1 MERRSSPLLRLALAS
16 ALFAV
21 PWVPVVPGIL
31 VGQSAALQGTRVVD
45 LVVTATTDVHGRVRG
60 WDYYADTA
68 EGGRG
73 LSRAATI
80 VDSVRTA
87 NPGRVLLVDAGDLL
101 QGNPFTYVARDGKG
115 AHPVI
120 AAMNA
125 MRYDAVAVGNHEFNY
140 GIPAFERASAQA
152 KFPFL
157 AANSRSLDGK
167 KRWSPFTIVVRAGI
181 KVGIIGVT
189 NPGSMV
195 WDAEHLQGKVAIDDI
210 VPAVRRTVAE
220 ARAAGAQVIVVVA
233 HAGLDGVASY
243 DTVSTGLGSENPMA
257 TVAKEVPG
265 IDLIVFGHSHR
276 ELADTLING
285 VLLTQPR
292 NWATSVAVAHLGVRL
307 VDGRATVT
315 TRHAEVVR
323 ATGHGEQAAV
333 AAAANAGHKAAR
345 SYSTA
350 VIGTT
355 TTDWR
360 ADSARVVDTPI
371 MDFVLEVMR
380 KAAGTDLASAA
391 AFSTEARLAKGNVTV
406 AQLALLYPYDN
417 TLKGLRI
424 SGKQLREY
432 LEQSARYWQVTGSQ
446 VTPDP
451 AIPSF
456 NFEMVTGAEY
466 AMDLSKPA
474 GARIAGLK
482 VKGTLVKDSDSF
494 TIALSNYRAGGAGGY
509 TMLRGAP
516 LIHDKQL
523 EIRQLLIDEVT
534 AKTTLKPSDYF
545 TRNWSLTPDALQQAA
560 AAASIH
566 ERPFDALRPLNHFP

>member
-1 MERRSSPLLRLALAS
+1 MALC
-16 ALFAV
+16 AV
-21 PWVPVVPGIL
+21 PAVVFAQRSAPPG
-31 VGQSAALQGTRVVD
+31 GRVVD

-152 KFPFL
+152 TFPFL

-167 KRWSPFTIVVRAGI
+167 KRWSPFTLVVRDGV

-195 WDAEHLQGKVAIDDI
+195 WDAENLRGKVAIDDI
-210 VPAVRRTVAE
+210 LPAVRRTVGA

-243 DTVSTGLGSENPMA
+243 DTVGTGLGSENPMA
-257 TVAKEVPG
+257 AVAKQVPG

-276 ELADTLING
+276 ELGDTLING

-292 NWATSVAVAHLGVRL
+292 NWATSVSVAHLTVRL
-307 VDGRATVT
+307 ENGNATVT
-315 TRHAEVVR
+315 ARHADLVR
-323 ATGHGEQAAV
+323 STGHGEQAAV
-333 AAAANAGHKAAR
+333 VSAAR
-345 SYSTA
+345 VGHTRARTYSTA
-350 VIGTT
+350 VIGRTT
-355 TTDWR
+355 ADWR

-424 SGKQLREY
+424 SGRQLREY

-456 NFEMVTGAEY
+456 NFEMVAGADY
-466 AMDLSKPA
+466 AMDLSKPL
-474 GARIAGLK
+474 GARITGLT
-482 VKGTLVKDSDSF
+482 VKGVPVRDGDSF

-509 TMLRGAP
+509 TMLRGAS
-516 LIHDKQL
+516 LMHDKQL
-523 EIRQLLIDEVT
+523 EIRQLLIDEVM
-534 AKTTLKPSDYF
+534 ARKTLQPSDYF
-545 TRNWSLTPDALQQAA
+545 TRNWALTPDALQQAA
-560 AAASIH
+560 AAASVH
-566 ERPFDALRPLNHFP
+566 ERPFDAIRPLNHFP

>member
-265 IDLIVFGHSHR
+265 IDLIVFGHSHS

-380 KAAGTDLASAA
+380 RAAGTDLASAA

-456 NFEMVTGAEY
+456 NFEMVAGAEY

>member
-1 MERRSSPLLRLALAS
+1 MERRSYPLPRLASVIALLAVPAVAMAQAAS
-16 ALFAV
+16 AK
-21 PWVPVVPGIL
+21 
-31 VGQSAALQGTRVVD
+31 SASQGARVVD

-68 EGGRG
+68 EAGRG

-120 AAMNA
+120 AAMNG

-167 KRWSPFTIVVRAGI
+167 KRWSPFTIVVRDGV

-195 WDAEHLQGKVAIDDI
+195 WDAENLQGKVAIDDI
-210 VPAVRRTVAE
+210 LPAVRRTVAE

-243 DTVSTGLGSENPMA
+243 DTVGTGLGSENPMA

-276 ELADTLING
+276 ELSDTLING

-292 NWATSVAVAHLGVRL
+292 NWATSVSVAHLGVR
-307 VDGRATVT
+307 VESGRATVT
-315 TRHAEVVR
+315 SKHAVVVR
-323 ATGHGEQAAV
+323 ATGHGEQATV
-333 AAAANAGHKAAR
+333 AAAAAAGHKAAR
-345 SYSTA
+345 GYSTA

-391 AFSTEARLAKGNVTV
+391 AFSTEARLAKGNITV

-424 SGKQLREY
+424 TGKQLREY
-432 LEQSARYWQVTGSQ
+432 LEQSARYWQVTGTH

-451 AIPSF
+451 SIPSF
-456 NFEMVTGAEY
+456 NFEMVAGAEY
-466 AMDLSKPA
+466 AMDLSKPT
-474 GARIAGLK
+474 GSRITGLK
-482 VKGTLVKDSDSF
+482 VKGALVRDSDTF

-516 LIHDKQL
+516 LMHDKQF

-534 AKTTLKPSDYF
+534 AKKTLTPADYF
-545 TRNWSLTPDALQQAA
+545 TRNWSLTPNALQQAA

-566 ERPFDALRPLNHFP
+566 ERPFDAIRPLNHFP

>member
-1 MERRSSPLLRLALAS
+1 
-16 ALFAV
+16 
-21 PWVPVVPGIL
+21 

-380 KAAGTDLASAA
+380 RAAGTDLASAA

>member
-1 MERRSSPLLRLALAS
+1 VSCDDHMDMHVLPPTLFTERLPASLR
-16 ALFAV
+16 
-21 PWVPVVPGIL
+21 
-31 VGQSAALQGTRVVD
+31 D
-45 LVVTATTDVHGRVRG
+45 
-60 WDYYADTA
+60 
-68 EGGRG
+68 
-73 LSRAATI
+73 
-80 VDSVRTA
+80 
-87 NPGRVLLVDAGDLL
+87 
-101 QGNPFTYVARDGKG
+101 
-115 AHPVI
+115 
-120 AAMNA
+120 
-125 MRYDAVAVGNHEFNY
+125 
-140 GIPAFERASAQA
+140 QA
-152 KFPFL
+152 P
-157 AANSRSLDGK
+157 
-167 KRWSPFTIVVRAGI
+167 
-181 KVGIIGVT
+181 
-189 NPGSMV
+189 
-195 WDAEHLQGKVAIDDI
+195 
-210 VPAVRRTVAE
+210 
-220 ARAAGAQVIVVVA
+220 
-233 HAGLDGVASY
+233 
-243 DTVSTGLGSENPMA
+243 
-257 TVAKEVPG
+257 
-265 IDLIVFGHSHR
+265 
-276 ELADTLING
+276 
-285 VLLTQPR
+285 
-292 NWATSVAVAHLGVRL
+292 
-307 VDGRATVT
+307 
-315 TRHAEVVR
+315 
-323 ATGHGEQAAV
+323 
-333 AAAANAGHKAAR
+333 
-345 SYSTA
+345 
-350 VIGTT
+350 
-355 TTDWR
+355 
-360 ADSARVVDTPI
+360 RVVDTPI